1 MHASTPSIPTR
12 AVSMNVST
20 SLIPSRAITSMNSSM
35 NDNVD
40 AYILDPTKMD
50 MIQNSDNEE
59 NRQEVVDLLS
69 VSMNA
74 MLMAAYRWK
83 IKKMN

>member
-1 MHASTPSIPTR
+1 
-12 AVSMNVST
+12 
-20 SLIPSRAITSMNSSM
+20 
-35 NDNVD
+35 
-40 AYILDPTKMD
+40 MD

-83 IKKMN
+83 VASDMVLTGLKLML